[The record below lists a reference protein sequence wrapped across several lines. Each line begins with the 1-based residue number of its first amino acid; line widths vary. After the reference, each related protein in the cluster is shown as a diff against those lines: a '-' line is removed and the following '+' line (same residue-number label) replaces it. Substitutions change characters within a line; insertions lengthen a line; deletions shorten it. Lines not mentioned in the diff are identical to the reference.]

1 MAIKD
6 KKIDGIGQV
15 DKPMPDAKIK
25 EKAMPTTKRK
35 TKALPNTEQ
44 QTKELPDTEQTVK
57 ELPKVGSPENTVM
70 IGGELIE
77 IKPTKLKYQRNR
89 TAAFYKLLEMY
100 PLTDILAMSAG
111 TFGDDRDGDKAIMD
125 WLIAA
130 TDNEE
135 LILANYDEMDT
146 GTIEKILSI
155 FRRVNRI
162 DEKEEKLKNMERE
175 RKGAV

>member
-1 MAIKD
+1 MAARKTIPSKE
-6 KKIDGIGQV
+6 Q
-15 DKPMPDAKIK
+15 K
-25 EKAMPTTKRK
+25 EKEIPAAGTKQR
-35 TKALPNTEQ
+35 ALPSAEQ
-44 QTKELPDTEQTVK
+44 KPKELPA
-57 ELPKVGSPENTVM
+57 VGSPENTVM

-100 PLTDILAMSAG
+100 PLTDILAMGAG
-111 TFGDDRDGDKAIMD
+111 TFGDDRDGDKATMD

-130 TDNEE
+130 TDNED
-135 LILANYDEMDT
+135 LIVANYDEMDT

-162 DEKEEKLKNMERE
+162 SEKEDRLKNMENE
-175 RKGAV
+175 RKGAE